1 MAAVGFKRLLTRRY
15 PFVFSVVSSIFRA
28 CSMRFISVSVFINVV
43 VLTSASAVASATE
56 TASYTKSAKLFTSAD
71 KQNPSLPVKR
81 HDKINVAVAA
91 NFAKPLKRIAQQFT
105 QLTGIDVA
113 VTVSS
118 SGTLYAQIQH
128 GAAFDVFLSA
138 DRARPQALVNNNL
151 VHESNVVDYAKGK
164 LAFVYTGKLP
174 ANANA
179 NANANGY
186 ESVPREARRTA
197 ENQQGGEQK
206 TQAGGQSKPLE
217 GKINAQLSKQLSQQ
231 LIQLTD
237 TPGSKIAIA
246 NPKLAPYGEAAQQTL
261 QNLSLWQH
269 VLPHRVMGKNVL
281 QTLQF
286 YSTGSVR
293 GAFVAYSLALDL
305 PNLNSPTSDKSFADG
320 KGATTVIIPVP
331 ENLYQPIVQSLV
343 INAKTAAT
351 LSPNAFDVQTE
362 TRTPNQAKT
371 SGLTRFDMTKA
382 EGVSSP
388 SLFVQYLLSQRV
400 QHGLAEWGYQPALLD
415 IQTHAE
421 RQIKNSAN
429 TPVKAASEIGSL
441 TGKAGSLD
449 AHGRNR
455 FELNGAHG

>member
-1 MAAVGFKRLLTRRY
+1 MAVVGFKRLLTRRY

-43 VLTSASAVASATE
+43 VLTSASAVTSATE
-56 TASYTKSAKLFTSAD
+56 TDSYTKSAKLFTSAD
-71 KQNPSLPVKR
+71 KQNPSLSVKR

-91 NFAKPLKRIAQQFT
+91 NFAKPLKSIAQQFT

-179 NANANGY
+179 NGY

-206 TQAGGQSKPLE
+206 AQAGGQGKPLE

-231 LIQLTD
+231 LIQLTE

-261 QNLSLWQH
+261 QNLLLWQH

-305 PNLNSPTSDKSFADG
+305 PNMSSPTSDKSIADG

-351 LSPNAFDVQTE
+351 LSPNVFDAQTE
-362 TRTPNQAKT
+362 TRTPNQAKS
-371 SGLTRFDMTKA
+371 SGQTRFDMMNA

-388 SLFVQYLLSQRV
+388 SLFVQYLLSQGV
-400 QHGLAEWGYQPALLD
+400 QHGLTEWGYQPALLD
-415 IQTHAE
+415 IKPHAE
-421 RQIKNSAN
+421 RQIKNSTN

-449 AHGRNR
+449 ARGRTR

>member
-15 PFVFSVVSSIFRA
+15 SFVFSVVSSIFRA

-56 TASYTKSAKLFTSAD
+56 TDSYTKSAKLFTSAD

-91 NFAKPLKRIAQQFT
+91 NFAKPLKSIAQQFT
-105 QLTGIDVA
+105 QLTGIEVA

-174 ANANA
+174 ANAN
-179 NANANGY
+179 GY
-186 ESVPREARRTA
+186 ESVAREARRTD

-206 TQAGGQSKPLE
+206 AQAGGQGKPLE

-231 LIQLTD
+231 LIQLTE

-261 QNLSLWQH
+261 QNLLLWQH

-305 PNLNSPTSDKSFADG
+305 PNMSSPTSDKSFADG

-351 LSPNAFDVQTE
+351 LSPNVFDAQTE

-388 SLFVQYLLSQRV
+388 SLFVQYLLSQGV

-415 IQTHAE
+415 IQPHAE

-449 AHGRNR
+449 ARGRNR

>member
-1 MAAVGFKRLLTRRY
+1 MAVVGFKRLLTRRY

-43 VLTSASAVASATE
+43 VFSFASAVASPTE

-71 KQNPSLPVKR
+71 KQSPSLPVKR

-105 QLTGIDVA
+105 LLTGIDVA

-179 NANANGY
+179 NGY

-217 GKINAQLSKQLSQQ
+217 GKIYAQLSKQLSQQ
-231 LIQLTD
+231 LIQLTE

-261 QNLSLWQH
+261 QNLLLWQH

-305 PNLNSPTSDKSFADG
+305 PNMSSPTSDKSFADG

-351 LSPNAFDVQTE
+351 LSPNVFDAQTE
-362 TRTPNQAKT
+362 TRTPNQAKS
-371 SGLTRFDMTKA
+371 SGQTRFDMMNA

-388 SLFVQYLLSQRV
+388 SLFVQYLLSQGV
-400 QHGLAEWGYQPALLD
+400 QHGLTEWGYQPALLD
-415 IQTHAE
+415 IKPHAE
-421 RQIKNSAN
+421 RQIKNSTN

-449 AHGRNR
+449 ARGRNR

>member
-1 MAAVGFKRLLTRRY
+1 MAVVGFKRLLTRRY
-15 PFVFSVVSSIFRA
+15 SFVFSVVSSIFRA

-43 VLTSASAVASATE
+43 VFSFASAVASPTE

-71 KQNPSLPVKR
+71 KQSPSLPVKR

-105 QLTGIDVA
+105 LLTGIDVA

-179 NANANGY
+179 NGY

-217 GKINAQLSKQLSQQ
+217 GKIYAQLSKQLSQQ
-231 LIQLTD
+231 LIQLTE

-261 QNLSLWQH
+261 QNLLLWQH

-305 PNLNSPTSDKSFADG
+305 PNMSSPTSDKSFADG

-351 LSPNAFDVQTE
+351 LSPNVFDAQTE
-362 TRTPNQAKT
+362 TRTPNQAKS
-371 SGLTRFDMTKA
+371 SGQTRFDMMNA

-388 SLFVQYLLSQRV
+388 SLFVQYLLSQGV
-400 QHGLAEWGYQPALLD
+400 QHGLTEWGYQPALLD
-415 IQTHAE
+415 IKPHAE
-421 RQIKNSAN
+421 RQIKNSTN

>member
-1 MAAVGFKRLLTRRY
+1 MAVVGFKRLLTRRY

-43 VLTSASAVASATE
+43 VLTSASAVTSATE
-56 TASYTKSAKLFTSAD
+56 TDSYTKSAKLFTSAD
-71 KQNPSLPVKR
+71 KQNPSLSVKR

-174 ANANA
+174 AS
-179 NANANGY
+179 ANGY
-186 ESVPREARRTA
+186 ESVAREARRTA

-305 PNLNSPTSDKSFADG
+305 PNMSSPTSDKSFADG

-362 TRTPNQAKT
+362 TRTPNQAKS
-371 SGLTRFDMTKA
+371 SGQTRFDMMKA

-388 SLFVQYLLSQRV
+388 SLFVQYLLSQGV
-400 QHGLAEWGYQPALLD
+400 QHGLTEWGYQPALFD
-415 IQTHAE
+415 IQPHAE
-421 RQIKNSAN
+421 RQIKNSTN

-449 AHGRNR
+449 ARGRTR
-455 FELNGAHG
+455 FELTGAHG

>member
-1 MAAVGFKRLLTRRY
+1 MAVVGFKRLLTRRY

-56 TASYTKSAKLFTSAD
+56 TDSYTKSAKLFTSAD
-71 KQNPSLPVKR
+71 KQNPSLSVKR

-91 NFAKPLKRIAQQFT
+91 NFAKPLKSIAQQFT

-174 ANANA
+174 AS
-179 NANANGY
+179 ANGY
-186 ESVPREARRTA
+186 ESVAREARRTA

-206 TQAGGQSKPLE
+206 AQAGGQGKSLE

-231 LIQLTD
+231 LIQLTE

-261 QNLSLWQH
+261 QNLLLWQH

-305 PNLNSPTSDKSFADG
+305 PNMSSPTSDKSIADG

-351 LSPNAFDVQTE
+351 LSPNVFDAQTE

-371 SGLTRFDMTKA
+371 SELTRFDMTKA

-388 SLFVQYLLSQRV
+388 SLFVQYLMSQGV

-415 IQTHAE
+415 IQPHAE
-421 RQIKNSAN
+421 RQIKNNAN

-449 AHGRNR
+449 ARGRTR
-455 FELNGAHG
+455 FELYGAHG

>member
-1 MAAVGFKRLLTRRY
+1 MAVVGFKRLLTRRY

-56 TASYTKSAKLFTSAD
+56 TDSYTKSAKLFTSAD
-71 KQNPSLPVKR
+71 KQNPSLSVKR

-91 NFAKPLKRIAQQFT
+91 NFAKPLKSIAQQFT

-174 ANANA
+174 AS
-179 NANANGY
+179 ANANGY
-186 ESVPREARRTA
+186 ESVAREARRTA

-206 TQAGGQSKPLE
+206 AQAGGQGKPLE

-231 LIQLTD
+231 LIQLTE

-261 QNLSLWQH
+261 QNLLLWQH

-305 PNLNSPTSDKSFADG
+305 PNMSSPTSDKSIADG

-351 LSPNAFDVQTE
+351 LSPNVFDAQTE

-415 IQTHAE
+415 IQPHAE

>member
-1 MAAVGFKRLLTRRY
+1 MAVVGFKRLLTRRY
-15 PFVFSVVSSIFRA
+15 SFVFSVVSSIFRA

-43 VLTSASAVASATE
+43 VFSFASAVASPTE

-71 KQNPSLPVKR
+71 KQSPSLPVKR

-105 QLTGIDVA
+105 LLTGIDVA

-179 NANANGY
+179 NGY

-206 TQAGGQSKPLE
+206 AQAGGQGKPLE
-217 GKINAQLSKQLSQQ
+217 GKIYAQLSKQLSQQ
-231 LIQLTD
+231 LIQLTE

-261 QNLSLWQH
+261 QNLLLWQH

-305 PNLNSPTSDKSFADG
+305 PNMSSPTSDKSFADG

-351 LSPNAFDVQTE
+351 LSPNVFDAQTE
-362 TRTPNQAKT
+362 TRTPNQAKS
-371 SGLTRFDMTKA
+371 SGQTRFDMMNA

-388 SLFVQYLLSQRV
+388 SLFVQYLLSQGV
-400 QHGLAEWGYQPALLD
+400 QHGLTEWGYQPALLD
-415 IQTHAE
+415 IKPHAE
-421 RQIKNSAN
+421 RQIKNSTN

-449 AHGRNR
+449 ARGRNR